1 MFNVKKKKGTEI
13 NNVDVRVGSPP
24 PSKNKRQSSLAMEG
38 LSLPPRGHPG
48 SQSTGGRCEVTGC
61 QQSAASD

>member
-24 PSKNKRQSSLAMEG
+24 PSKNKRQSSLATEG
-38 LSLPPRGHPG
+38 LSPSTPRTSWVSEHRW
-48 SQSTGGRCEVTGC
+48 QV
-61 QQSAASD
+61 